1 MLALDEFRLDHPAL
15 RGDRYAYFE
24 RCRATSSMHRRT
36 VSLGDGRSIERIFLL
51 NYADVRAMLTH
62 EAARRRPPGATMP
75 TTGTAGFVLN
85 WVVFRDPP
93 EHEALRSLLQP
104 AFSPQRLRALEGRIR
119 HWIDHRLA
127 KLPGTIDVVAE
138 ITGPLP
144 LLVLC
149 DLAGLPADDWPRLRD
164 WSERMTPLLLLE
176 TAAPDTFDT
185 EMLVYFED
193 ALERNRGAD
202 TLMGAMAKAVSE
214 GALSREDAIAN
225 VAFLAWAGHETTARL
240 MGNMVSLL
248 LERPDVLARLR
259 REPALVGAAV
269 DEALRLEPPVQ
280 FTSRWATADIS
291 VDSGVIPAGS
301 MVTAVLAAANRD
313 PARFADP
320 ATFDLDRESQFLASF
335 GFGPHYCLG
344 DRLGRLESHLLLQ
357 QLLERFPDW
366 QSVEGG
372 TQWDEAVAMHGLK
385 SLSATFS

>member
-1 MLALDEFRLDHPAL
+1 
-15 RGDRYAYFE
+15 
-24 RCRATSSMHRRT
+24 MHRRT
-36 VSLGDGRSIERIFLL
+36 VNLGDGRSMERIFLL
-51 NYADVRAMLTH
+51 DYADVKAMLTH

-104 AFSPQRLRALEGRIR
+104 AFSPQRLRALEARIR
-119 HWIDHRLA
+119 HWIDRRLA

-176 TAAPDTFDT
+176 SAAPDTFDT

-248 LERPDVLARLR
+248 LERPEVLARLR

-280 FTSRWATADIS
+280 ITSRWATADIP
-291 VDSGVIPAGS
+291 VEAGVIPAGS

-313 PARFADP
+313 PARFAD
-320 ATFDLDRESQFLASF
+320 AGTFDLDRESQMLASF

-357 QLLERFPDW
+357 QLLDRFPDW
-366 QSVEGG
+366 QPVEGG
-372 TQWDEAVAMHGLK
+372 TRWDDSVAMHGLK
-385 SLSATFS
+385 SLTATFSQAA